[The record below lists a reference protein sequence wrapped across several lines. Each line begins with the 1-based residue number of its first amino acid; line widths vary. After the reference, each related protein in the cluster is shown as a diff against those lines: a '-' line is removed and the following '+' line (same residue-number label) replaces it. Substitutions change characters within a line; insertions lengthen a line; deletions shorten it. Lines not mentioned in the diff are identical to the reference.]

1 MIALASKR
9 KEKAVDSSPAYAIR
23 EGSQEMTDS
32 ALVAASK
39 IVVTVRRKALHRR
52 HLEEQGLEAKASGA
66 TKTKTGNEIEEI
78 EEIERETK
86 ALTGIETRIMPSK
99 TLGTMIAAILTS
111 MTSTMIDA
119 LLASSTGSRI
129 RLTAASM
136 EAMIPSSLTTTHILV
151 RTQVCKTLDTSRQ
164 WMRSLARLATRS
176 RGLLAALPS
185 RRIAV

>member
-1 MIALASKR
+1 
-9 KEKAVDSSPAYAIR
+9 
-23 EGSQEMTDS
+23 MTDS

-39 IVVTVRRKALHRR
+39 IVVTVRRKAFHHR
-52 HLEEQGLEAKASGA
+52 HLEEQGPEAKASGV
-66 TKTKTGNEIEEI
+66 TKTKTGNEI

-86 ALTGIETRIMPSK
+86 ALTGTETRIMPSK
-99 TLGTMIAAILTS
+99 TLGTMTAAIPTS

-136 EAMIPSSLTTTHILV
+136 VAMIPSSLTTTHILV
-151 RTQVCKTLDTSRQ
+151 RTQVCQTLDTSRQ

-185 RRIAV
+185 RRIADWIRSLRTRELSAMTASYSSSSRSE